1 MLTDLITY
9 VDWQFWL
16 ITLIGFAL
24 IEVFSLSLISLWFVI
39 GALTALILA
48 LLGVTQTIQIIVFL
62 AVSVIC
68 LLLFL
73 FVGKPRLNKT
83 INATEKTNADR
94 IIDQEG
100 LVIETINPLE
110 NTGLIRVR
118 GQIWSARTYHDQV
131 IEKDSLVLVKEIK
144 GVKAVVEFVEKE
156 NI

>member
-1 MLTDLITY
+1 ML
-9 VDWQFWL
+9 FR
-16 ITLIGFAL
+16 
-24 IEVFSLSLISLWFVI
+24 S
-39 GALTALILA
+39 
-48 LLGVTQTIQIIVFL
+48 
-62 AVSVIC
+62 
-68 LLLFL
+68 
-73 FVGKPRLNKT
+73 
-83 INATEKTNADR
+83 KTNADR